1 MGAKRLR
8 ATEGVRR
15 IAAGGRPSMEGNI
28 YSRLQTKIIAL
39 TLLVTFTP
47 LLLLGVIIYRQFAD
61 MYVDKI
67 REQIRNRSENQA
79 ASLDLFLK
87 ERTAILGAIAD
98 THSFQTM
105 TNEDNLA
112 RKLDVMNLRAGAF
125 VDLGVIDHT
134 GQQLAYVGPYELTG
148 KNYYEQAWFGEVM
161 SKGLYISD
169 VYMGFRKLPH
179 FIIAIRRQENQKSW
193 ILRATIDPDIFSRI
207 VQAAH
212 IGRTGNAYLLNEEG
226 ILQSK
231 PRFGGN
237 ILDKAPVD
245 VSHFGKQTMVFE
257 QPGAN
262 SRNLLLAGAWLKN
275 KDWLLV
281 ISIDAESEMAPLF
294 ATRNAQILIIAL
306 GIIAIVLTTVFTTR
320 MMIRQLV
327 QSETRMQELNAQ
339 LVQSDKLAALGKLA
353 AGVAHEINNPL
364 AVILQKTGW
373 MQDLLD
379 EEEFRKSENLQEFR
393 TSIAKI
399 DEHVERARKVVHNML
414 GYARRMEPRLE
425 DVDVNQTI
433 NQTVD
438 ILENFARANTIDI
451 QTDLMDSVPIIA
463 GDQAQLQQVILNLIR
478 TPSTPSARTARCRS
492 RAGPTIPRS
501 ASSSPTPGR
510 GSRKTC
516 RRRSSTRFSPPRA
529 PVKAPAWA
537 SGSAT
542 PSLKS
547 WEAASPCAAK
557 RGKEPSS
564 RSHCR
569 SSDPK
574 KNKPGSGR
582 LPVGPST
589 RKRLPEAECRTRIF
603 WSWMT
608 RGIFSK
614 P

>member
-1 MGAKRLR
+1 MESATSQPGGA
-8 ATEGVRR
+8 T
-15 IAAGGRPSMEGNI
+15 PMEGNI
-28 YSRLQTKIIAL
+28 YSRLQTKIVAL

-98 THSFQTM
+98 THSFQAITDQ
-105 TNEDNLA
+105 DNLA
-112 RKLDVMNLRAGAF
+112 RKLVVMNLRAGAF

-245 VSHFGKQTMVFE
+245 VSLFGKQTMVFE
-257 QPGAN
+257 QPGADA
-262 SRNLLLAGAWLKN
+262 RKLLLSGAWLKN

-294 ATRNAQILIIAL
+294 ATRNTQIIIISL
-306 GIIAIVLTTVFTTR
+306 GIIAIILTTVFTTR
-320 MMIRQLV
+320 LMIRQLV
-327 QSETRMQELNAQ
+327 QTETQMQELNAQ

-373 MQDLLD
+373 IQDLLD

-399 DEHVERARKVVHNML
+399 EEHVERARKVVHNML

-433 NQTVD
+433 NQTID

-463 GDQAQLQQVILNLIR
+463 GDQAQLQQVILNLISNAIDAIGKEG
-478 TPSTPSARTARCRS
+478 TVSVKS
-492 RAGPTIPRS
+492 RADDSVIRVVIADTGPGIPENMQKKIFDPFFTTKSSGKGTGLGLWISYTIIEKLGGSLSLRS
-501 ASSSPTPGR
+501 QA
-510 GSRKTC
+510 
-516 RRRSSTRFSPPRA
+516 
-529 PVKAPAWA
+529 
-537 SGSAT
+537 
-542 PSLKS
+542 
-547 WEAASPCAAK
+547 
-557 RGKEPSS
+557 GKGAEFTITMPIV
-564 RSHCR
+564 R
-569 SSDPK
+569 PEK
-574 KNKPGSGR
+574 K
-582 LPVGPST
+582 
-589 RKRLPEAECRTRIF
+589 
-603 WSWMT
+603 
-608 RGIFSK
+608 
-614 P
+614 